1 MKKLLV
7 WILMAGLLLSLTGC
21 GSAGNESTDAP
32 QTKEEPVKTTAEET
46 VQPATEAAVPV
57 AQLLSVRWM
66 SGNLSDLAG
75 FYEPDAAPEKSG
87 MLALLQPGTKVSLPE
102 IPSDAAFPLEVPL
115 TVTTPDLA
123 AILTELHY
131 ENYEDSGKLSDD
143 IQAVLNKGGYPERT
157 VTVTVTLEKD
167 GDDVRAQ
174 QNTEAF
180 FAFYGGLAE
189 LYMQEYEK
197 YLEELGSELGGQE
210 P

>member
-1 MKKLLV
+1 MKKTALL
-7 WILMAGLLLSLTGC
+7 IGILLLFGLSGC
-21 GSAGNESTDAP
+21 GAARKESTEAP
-32 QTKEEPVKTTAEET
+32 QTREEPAKTTAEET
-46 VQPATEAAVPV
+46 AQPTTEAVPV
-57 AQLLSVRWM
+57 AELLSARWI

-75 FYEPDAAPEKSG
+75 FYEPNAVPEKTG

-102 IPSDAAFPLEVPL
+102 IPADAAFPLEVPL

-123 AILTELHY
+123 AILTDLHY

-157 VTVTVTLEKD
+157 VTVTVTLEKE
-167 GDDVRAQ
+167 GDDVHAQ
-174 QNTEAF
+174 QNNEAF

-197 YLEELGSELGGQE
+197 YLEELGNELGGQK